1 MAATGT
7 DTSAASGG
15 ATIRRSEAAYV
26 VQMRDPDHAD
36 GKVWEDVATVTV
48 PAKTKRKTVIAKAV
62 EEAGTDLTLLPTM
75 PVRLRV
81 IPAEHAE
88 EIKVEMEQPPPQ
100 LKIG

>member
-1 MAATGT
+1 MTPT
-7 DTSAASGG
+7 TGG
-15 ATIRRSEAAYV
+15 AQTPRGEATYV
-26 VQMRDPDHAD
+26 VQVRREEVDYPSWD
-36 GKVWEDVATVTV
+36 DVATVTV